1 MYSRSRMT
9 VSWEVL
15 DSVEAV
21 EPAVADWDRL
31 AVEKGLPYCAPAFLL
46 AWWKHVA
53 PDGAQ
58 LRVVVVRDPQRN
70 VVGIGPFYA
79 LRERGLRAWSLLGS
93 DLAAPVEPLA
103 APGAEQAIGEA
114 AVADAALLR
123 LDGLPVD
130 SPWPA
135 ALGGPRAFHHRLPA
149 TPAPYVPLN
158 GYDDI
163 DAWLG
168 SRSSNFRQQMRR
180 ARRKFEKDGGTFR
193 VATAPEE
200 IERDLRDFERLHT
213 ARWDWR
219 GGSDAIKPGTTAML
233 AEAGAA
239 LAPSGRFQ
247 LMSLEIEGKV
257 IGSQLFLAAGSEVTY
272 WNGGFDDDYG
282 AYKPSLIALV
292 EAVRLS
298 IEGGYERFDLGPG
311 AQEYKYRFSDTE
323 GQLVWQTVVPR
334 GRRYAAARAA
344 LVPQQVKRALADRLS
359 EERKE
364 KLKRLTRRS

>member
-15 DSVEAV
+15 DGVEAV
-21 EPAVADWDRL
+21 GPAVADWDRL

-46 AWWKHVA
+46 PWWKHVA
-53 PDGAQ
+53 PEGAR
-58 LRVVVVRDPQRN
+58 LRVVVARDDQGH
-70 VVGIGPFYA
+70 VAGIGPFYA
-79 LRERGLRAWSLLGS
+79 VRQRGLATWALLGS

-103 APGAEQAIGEA
+103 APGADQAIGEA
-114 AVADAALLR
+114 ARTEAARLR
-123 LDGLPVD
+123 LDGVPAG
-130 SPWPA
+130 SPWPDT
-135 ALGGPRAFHHRLPA
+135 LGGPRAFHHRMPP
-149 TPAPYVPLN
+149 TPAPYVPLQ
-158 GYDDI
+158 GYEDI

-193 VATAPEE
+193 VASTPEE
-200 IERDLRDFERLHT
+200 IERDLNDFERLHT

-233 AEAGAA
+233 AEAGTA
-239 LAPSGRFQ
+239 LAASGRFQ
-247 LMSLEIEGKV
+247 LMSLEIDGKV

-272 WNGGFDDDYG
+272 WNGGFDDDY
-282 AYKPSLIALV
+282 ATYKPSLIALV

-298 IEGGYERFDLGPG
+298 IDGGYERFDLGPG

-323 GQLVWQTVVPR
+323 DHLVWQTVVPR

-344 LVPQQVKRALADRLS
+344 LMPQQAKRALADRLS